1 MLNLG
6 LNQKNITN
14 KKFLIYGFGL
24 TGKSVLKFFKKKKI
38 KKFSIVDD
46 KIDRFKIDSKAL
58 SNKIRETDFIIM
70 SPGVSIFNSKIK
82 KIFNKSKKK
91 IISDLDLFSIFY
103 PKNELLMITGTNGK
117 STTCKMLEHILKYSK
132 RKTHLGGNIG
142 KPILNIN
149 PNKNS
154 KIIVEASSF
163 QLAYSKIIKPK
174 YAAILNI
181 SNDHEDWHKNYKNYQ
196 IAKLKIFSNQDKKD
210 YAYLQNNDLIRKFRK
225 KNFKSKLIKI
235 NYNSE
240 KYLSKKISNRYF
252 NYSPNLKNFIFSY
265 FFLKSLKI
273 KDKLIF
279 NSLKKFKGLSHR
291 HEIFLKIKNNT
302 FINDSKATSFDA
314 TKHALKS
321 NKNIFWIVGGIPK
334 KNDKILIQKFKQNV
348 KEAFIIGKNIKH
360 FKNNFQG
367 VIKYTVSNNLKQ
379 AVKDIFKKLELN
391 RDNTILLS
399 PASASFDQF
408 NNFEERGRV
417 FKKYINIYAK
427 KYL

>member
-1 MLNLG
+1 
-6 LNQKNITN
+6 
-14 KKFLIYGFGL
+14 
-24 TGKSVLKFFKKKKI
+24 
-38 KKFSIVDD
+38 
-46 KIDRFKIDSKAL
+46 
-58 SNKIRETDFIIM
+58 
-70 SPGVSIFNSKIK
+70 
-82 KIFNKSKKK
+82 
-91 IISDLDLFSIFY
+91 
-103 PKNELLMITGTNGK
+103 
-117 STTCKMLEHILKYSK
+117 MLEHILKNNK
-132 RKTHLGGNIG
+132 VKIHLGGNIG
-142 KPILNIN
+142 TPILNIN
-149 PNKNS
+149 PQKNS

-174 YAAILNI
+174 YATILNI
-181 SNDHEDWHKNYKNYQ
+181 SNDHEDWHKNYTNYKH
-196 IAKLKIFSNQDKKD
+196 AKFKIFSNQDKKD
-210 YAYLQNNDLIRKFRK
+210 FAYLQNDNFIKDFRK
-225 KNFKSKLIKI
+225 KKFKSKLIKI
-235 NYNSE
+235 KNDLE
-240 KYLSKKISNRYF
+240 KNFSKKISNNYF
-252 NYSPNLKNFIFSY
+252 NYLPNLKNFVFVYS
-265 FFLKSLKI
+265 FLKTQKI

-291 HEIFLKIKNNT
+291 YEIFLKKRNNK

-314 TKHALKS
+314 TKHALKA

>member
-1 MLNLG
+1 M
-6 LNQKNITN
+6 
-14 KKFLIYGFGL
+14 
-24 TGKSVLKFFKKKKI
+24 
-38 KKFSIVDD
+38 
-46 KIDRFKIDSKAL
+46 
-58 SNKIRETDFIIM
+58 
-70 SPGVSIFNSKIK
+70 
-82 KIFNKSKKK
+82 
-91 IISDLDLFSIFY
+91 
-103 PKNELLMITGTNGK
+103 
-117 STTCKMLEHILKYSK
+117 
-132 RKTHLGGNIG
+132 
-142 KPILNIN
+142 
-149 PNKNS
+149 
-154 KIIVEASSF
+154 
-163 QLAYSKIIKPK
+163 AYSKIIKPK

-196 IAKLKIFSNQDKKD
+196 IAKLKIFSNQDQKD
-210 YAYLQNNDLIRKFRK
+210 YAYLQNDDLIRKFRK

-279 NSLKKFKGLSHR
+279 NSLKKFKGLTHR

-334 KNDKILIQKFKQNV
+334 KNDKIFIQKFKQNV